1 MHQRPCNCKHC
12 PECQAIR
19 NASFGRGASLRN
31 PQLAYAPSFSPSQEM
46 ELAME
51 LLGVSSEAEMDHF
64 LGKIFK
70 KVWGGIKKVGSFVG
84 KIAKPFGGVLKAIA
98 KKALPFVGGA
108 LGSLIPI
115 PGVGTMVGK
124 ALGTAVS
131 SALEMEFAELDMEDR
146 ELEMARR
153 FVRIAQSAASQLA
166 TLAPTPNPIPAIE
179 RAVVIAAR
187 RHVPNLDMRQIQRGA
202 ASIGSGGFGFSNSR
216 AINNG
221 SWSREGGN
229 IVLELG

>member
-12 PECQAIR
+12 PQCQSRAYQ
-19 NASFGRGASLRN
+19 FGAPARPAYSLAR
-31 PQLAYAPSFSPSQEM
+31 FSPSQEM

-64 LGKIFK
+64 LGGLFK

-84 KIAKPFGGVLKAIA
+84 KIAKPLGGVLKTLA

-131 SALEMEFAELDMEDR
+131 NALEMEFAQLEMEDR

-153 FVRIAQSAASQLA
+153 FVRIAHSAASQLA
-166 TLAPTPNPIPAIE
+166 SLAPSANPLPAIE
-179 RAVVIAAR
+179 QAVVTAAR
-187 RHVPNLDMRQIQRGA
+187 RHVPRLDLRPIQRGA

-216 AINNG
+216 ATSG
-221 SWSREGGN
+221 GWSRQGGN